1 MKNIVLFLFLLSS
14 VNLTGN
20 SSKKDSLE
28 TKKRELSITGTLDE
42 RLTISLL
49 SYYVSNNDENKACV
63 RKDFNTGSN
72 KKILTVRG
80 QVINSKL
87 PIDLVDKSAC
97 KWDYSSSKIKIYRK
111 HDDGQKNSYSKYVL
125 LSAFSASYNTFDK
138 TGITVAGHSPK
149 VTAGGHT
156 GVKGVGREFYE
167 VPNKY
172 FFLGKAIGFR
182 CETEYYYFKKL
193 KREATY
199 FWCSPTK
206 IKKAQGLDELK
217 SMSINL
223 DIFVDESKYKFVP
236 YKLSRYEKIKLY
248 LNELFAKNK
257 WGQAPLIK

>member
-14 VNLTGN
+14 VNLSGN
-20 SSKKDSLE
+20 SSMKDLIE
-28 TKKRELSITGTLDE
+28 TKKRELSIRGTLDE

-80 QVINSKL
+80 QVINSKTFNIKL
-87 PIDLVDKSAC
+87 LIDLVDKSAC
-97 KWDYSSSKIKIYRK
+97 KWDYRSSELKVYRK
-111 HDDGQKNSYSKYVL
+111 HDDGQNNSYSKYVL
-125 LSAFSASYNTFDK
+125 LSAYGDSSHGFNK
-138 TGITVAGHSPK
+138 TGITNARHSPK
-149 VTAGGHT
+149 VRAGTHMGI
-156 GVKGVGREFYE
+156 KGVGREFYE

-172 FFLGKAIGFR
+172 FFLGNDIGFR
-182 CETEYYYFKKL
+182 CETKYVYFKKR

-206 IKKAQGLDELK
+206 IKKAQGLNELK

-223 DIFVDESKYKFVP
+223 DIFIDESTYKFVP

-248 LNELFAKNK
+248 LNELFTKDEK
-257 WGQAPLIK
+257 